1 MVIGDTR
8 PRGCGFESWHRTLD
22 GHFVTYI
29 VVKLY
34 ICLQKTENKEEKE
47 IFHDF
52 SISLIAYFL
61 LLVVTSPFYFL
72 W

>member
-1 MVIGDTR
+1 MKTTPIEIGL
-8 PRGCGFESWHRTLD
+8 PILSILLG
-22 GHFVTYI
+22 GH
-29 VVKLY
+29 
-34 ICLQKTENKEEKE
+34 ICYAIGTKEEKE